1 MPRRANAKAG
11 ESALQGHSDP
21 LDKFTRHRRLNQPIA
36 RALYKDSDTIDVGR
50 RIATCAETLG
60 LDLYEHD
67 EQSIEARLRAMR
79 PCNAR
84 LCPFCE
90 WRRTRAW
97 RRRLFNGLE
106 AFSETKEKRIPLFL
120 TLTVPNPPLED
131 LRSTLKEMNK
141 GWQRLISSKAFPTD
155 IWFRRTE
162 VTVTASVAH
171 PAAFAHP
178 HFHALLL
185 VKPSYFGKG
194 YIDHDTWR
202 DRWSRSMRAEEKLIV
217 DIRRV
222 RAHKKPTLG
231 SPSGCT
237 TPTSENTAAVLEVA
251 KYMAKGTQ
259 LLEIGESLPEFHRQM
274 AGVRLYSVSKALGRY
289 IKTGDINS
297 AELMDDDEGLPDA
310 RLPDARAIAQWFEDS
325 SEYLFTDIR

>member
-1 MPRRANAKAG
+1 MPRRANASAG

-50 RIATCAETLG
+50 RIATCAETIG
-60 LDLYEHD
+60 VDLYEEP
-67 EQSIEARLRAMR
+67 EQGIEARLRAMR

-106 AFSETKEKRIPLFL
+106 AFGQSGENRVPIFL
-120 TLTVPNPPLED
+120 TVTVPNPPMED
-131 LRSTLKEMNK
+131 LRKTLGQMNK
-141 GWQRLISSKAFPTD
+141 AWNRFVAHRGFPTD
-155 IWFRRTE
+155 MWFRRTE
-162 VTVTASVAH
+162 VTVSASVAH

-194 YIDHDTWR
+194 YITQDTWAS
-202 DRWSRSMRAEEKLIV
+202 RWSTAMRADQRLVV
-217 DIRRV
+217 DVRRV
-222 RAHKKPTLG
+222 GTRTRGCDSSTVG
-231 SPSGCT
+231 SATPSAANK
-237 TPTSENTAAVLEVA
+237 SAVLEVA

-274 AGVRLYSVSKALGRY
+274 AGVRLYGVSKPLRQFIAQ
-289 IKTGDINS
+289 GDIKS
-297 AELMDDDEGLPDA
+297 AELLDDDSGLPDA
-310 RLPDARAIAQWFEDS
+310 REPDATGIARWFEDTS
-325 SEYLFTDIR
+325 QYLFTELH